1 MACKSIS
8 SITAGDGAEPIE
20 IRVIRKC
27 LSFVY
32 KEEYCFLF
40 VDREGT
46 AIEAIG
52 SKRDKAFLDAKL
64 VLQSCYRVTNYLSAR
79 ARQSH
84 NVVPRAATI
93 KLGLGRGTHFTPIDD
108 SAFPTNY
115 FNFLP
120 FNRLRDREGN
130 HFLLTDYIGRFDT
143 ITSNG
148 PTKTNKRL
156 MKLLVE
162 DDSENFIEVAL
173 WEEVANTVNK
183 EALIQEPFPCIIA
196 ITSLKVSE
204 FNYLQMKSTAPTHIY
219 INPDI
224 EEASSL
230 ATRFKER
237 YTTISINQRNL
248 VTLRELV
255 EKDPLT
261 NSERKFTCVASI
273 ISFTQGRTWYY
284 KGCVKCNKK
293 LTPKSAALACENHPD
308 VEQPKLLYCLC
319 ATIADTTGTATV
331 TLFDEAMNSLVQT
344 RCEELIIQQGYT
356 DPYVI
361 PDKIEAFKGV
371 TKTFHLQFNN
381 RPQSGSSQYIVNNV
395 SDHTN
400 IPEEEK
406 NAVTT
411 LTVSEDPQQ
420 HMMSTP
426 VSEAATISPITL
438 AEEQNDALPI
448 PPVSDDPQQQTI
460 STPVSKAATISP
472 ITPPNMCVHKRQ
484 LLNSPDEDSKKMKSA
499 NAPKSK
505 QD

>member
-1 MACKSIS
+1 
-8 SITAGDGAEPIE
+8 
-20 IRVIRKC
+20 
-27 LSFVY
+27 
-32 KEEYCFLF
+32 
-40 VDREGT
+40 
-46 AIEAIG
+46 
-52 SKRDKAFLDAKL
+52 
-64 VLQSCYRVTNYLSAR
+64 
-79 ARQSH
+79 
-84 NVVPRAATI
+84 
-93 KLGLGRGTHFTPIDD
+93 
-108 SAFPTNY
+108 
-115 FNFLP
+115 
-120 FNRLRDREGN
+120 
-130 HFLLTDYIGRFDT
+130 
-143 ITSNG
+143 
-148 PTKTNKRL
+148 

-219 INPDI
+219 IKPDI

-237 YTTISINQRNL
+237 YTAISINQRNL
-248 VTLRELV
+248 VTLRELA
-255 EKDPLT
+255 EKDPST

-293 LTPKSAALACENHPD
+293 LTPKSTALACENHPD

-395 SDHTN
+395 SNHTN
-400 IPEEEK
+400 IPEEEN

-426 VSEAATISPITL
+426 VSEADT
-438 AEEQNDALPI
+438 AEEQNDALTI
-448 PPVSDDPQQQTI
+448 PPVHPQQQTI

>member
-1 MACKSIS
+1 MS
-8 SITAGDGAEPIE
+8 TA
-20 IRVIRKC
+20 
-27 LSFVY
+27 
-32 KEEYCFLF
+32 
-40 VDREGT
+40 
-46 AIEAIG
+46 
-52 SKRDKAFLDAKL
+52 
-64 VLQSCYRVTNYLSAR
+64 
-79 ARQSH
+79 
-84 NVVPRAATI
+84 
-93 KLGLGRGTHFTPIDD
+93 
-108 SAFPTNY
+108 
-115 FNFLP
+115 
-120 FNRLRDREGN
+120 
-130 HFLLTDYIGRFDT
+130 DYIGRFDT
-143 ITSNG
+143 ITSDG

-183 EALIQEPFPCIIA
+183 EALIQEPFPCIVA

-230 ATRFKER
+230 A
-237 YTTISINQRNL
+237 
-248 VTLRELV
+248 
-255 EKDPLT
+255 
-261 NSERKFTCVASI
+261 A
-273 ISFTQGRTWYY
+273 SFTEGRTWYY
-284 KGCVKCNKK
+284 KGCVQCNKK
-293 LTPKSAALACENHPD
+293 LTPKSTALACENHPD

-381 RPQSGSSQYIVNNV
+381 RPQSGSSQYVVNNV

-400 IPEEEK
+400 IPEEEE
-406 NAVTT
+406 NVVTT

-426 VSEAATISPITL
+426 VSEAATISLITL
-438 AEEQNDALPI
+438 AEEQNNALTI
-448 PPVSDDPQQQTI
+448 PPVSDGNYTTTLSFTSSYIVVNSPGILLDPQQETI
-460 STPVSKAATISP
+460 PTPVSKAATISP
-472 ITPPNMCVHKRQ
+472 ITPPNMHVHKRQ
-484 LLNSPDEDSKKMKSA
+484 LLNSPGIISILLLKLSC
-499 NAPKSK
+499 P
-505 QD
+505 